1 MNQILDVCK
10 IDNNIFERNH
20 FFTYFYTVKKRKNF
34 SHFYTDLIIERRRM
48 TTRTSYLQGTPP
60 VGLGRLLDGATPE
73 ESGLLLP
80 VVQGRPVLG
89 LEGLEAGR

>member
-1 MNQILDVCK
+1 
-10 IDNNIFERNH
+10 
-20 FFTYFYTVKKRKNF
+20 
-34 SHFYTDLIIERRRM
+34 M
-48 TTRTSYLQGTPP
+48 TSRTSCLQGTPP

-73 ESGLLLP
+73 EGGLLLP